1 MLVRRLQSEATG
13 RSPGGFSLLELLTVV
28 ALIGILA
35 ALLVPALI
43 NGKKSGSAIRCLQHK
58 KQLALAFQMYVAD
71 NDDRIVPNMIGVN
84 GNQPSL
90 QSYSDPV
97 PRYSWAGGWLDYSQS
112 PLNTNTSILVRH
124 DPSKGFYGGMLGSYI
139 KDARVFRCPE
149 DTSTVTLIGKR
160 ILRARSVSMNYLVD
174 GSLRS
179 PVPRNNPDQLVAVT
193 AGYSVYRRMSD
204 FRALSPSHTW
214 TMIDE
219 HADSINDGVFL
230 VDVASRSQVDDW
242 VGAYHRNG
250 TGVAFADGH
259 AEMHVWKT
267 KSKHFGGSGV
277 IQPVAQMTPTS
288 VSLSNPDVAAD
299 WKWLLDRT
307 AVRQP

>member
-1 MLVRRLQSEATG
+1 M
-13 RSPGGFSLLELLTVV
+13 ELLMVI

-35 ALLVPALI
+35 SLLIPALLKAKI
-43 NGKKSGSAIRCLQHK
+43 TGSAVRCLQQ
-58 KQLALAFQMYVAD
+58 KQQLGIAFQMYVQD

-84 GNQPSL
+84 ANQPSL
-90 QSYSDPV
+90 QSFSDAS

-124 DPSKGFYGGMLGSYI
+124 DPSKGMFGGMLGTYI
-139 KDARVFRCPE
+139 KDARIFRCPE
-149 DTSTVTLIGKR
+149 DRSTVTLIGKK
-160 ILRARSVSMNYLVD
+160 LPRARSVSMNYLVD
-174 GSLRS
+174 GSSRS
-179 PVPRNNPDQLVAVT
+179 AVPRNNPDQLLAVNS
-193 AGYSVYRRMSD
+193 GYSVYRRMSD
-204 FRALSPSHTW
+204 FRVLSPSRSW
-214 TMIDE
+214 TIIDE

-230 VDVASRSQVDDW
+230 VDVANRSQVDDW

-267 KSKHFGGSGV
+267 KAKAFGGPGIV
-277 IQPVAQMTPTS
+277 QPVAQMTPTS

-307 AVRQP
+307 AIRQP